1 MRAVVQPDGEAVGA
15 YAAELIERRLRE
27 NPRLVL
33 GLPTGQTPLPMYA
46 ALIRRQ
52 REAGLDFS
60 QVTTFN
66 LDEYVGLSA
75 QDPRSYAF
83 YMEKHFFTQVALPR
97 SQVFLPNGEASDPH
111 EEALRYERL
120 LQSHGGLDLAIVGIG
135 RNGHIGFNEPGERLM
150 AHTHV
155 AVLSEE
161 TRKANARFFGSPK
174 AVPQTAIT
182 VGMAAVGQ
190 AKEVLLLASGPAK
203 AAAVAAAC
211 SGEVTTWVPASL
223 LQLHARATFILDG
236 PAAAQIPMDGW
247 ESIYKR

>member
-1 MRAVVQPDGEAVGA
+1 MRAVVQPDGEAVGT

-66 LDEYVGLSA
+66 LDEYVGLPA

-83 YMEKHFFTQVALPR
+83 YMEKHFFAHVALPR
-97 SQVFLPNGEASDPH
+97 SQVFLPNGEAADPY
-111 EEALRYERL
+111 EEALRYEQL

-135 RNGHIGFNEPGERLM
+135 RNGHIGFNEPAERLM
-150 AHTHV
+150 ARTHV

-161 TRKANARFFGSPK
+161 TRTANARFFGSPE
-174 AVPQTAIT
+174 AVPPTAIT

-190 AKEVLLLASGPAK
+190 AKEVLLLASGSAK

-211 SGEVTTWVPASL
+211 SGEVTTHLPASL
-223 LQLHARATFILDG
+223 LQLHPNATFLLDRQ
-236 PAAAQIPMDGW
+236 AAAQLRDNDGY
-247 ESIYKR
+247 E